1 MVTRGFAFV
10 RWFCFDFAAFTRN
23 FVLVLSLLFFYVR
36 FVCAVLPFLRIFCPP
51 FFLLRALAA
60 DANVGSVLL
69 LFPRF
74 FFCLFYCFFDGFC
87 FYNLM
92 ILICAFFS
100 C

>member
-1 MVTRGFAFV
+1 MRLSGGFALILQLLRGILFSFF
-10 RWFCFDFAAFTRN
+10 RCF
-23 FVLVLSLLFFYVR
+23 FFYVR

-74 FFCLFYCFFDGFC
+74 FFVFFTVF
-87 FYNLM
+87 LM
-92 ILICAFFS
+92 VFVFTI
-100 C
+100 